1 MCTLQDLDLYNHPVF
16 RAASLA
22 HWKVIEMLMKELDM
36 TEEQAVGWTR
46 AWSFVREG
54 D

>member
-1 MCTLQDLDLYNHPVF
+1 MYNLTDLALYNHPVF

-36 TEEQAVGWTR
+36 SEEQAVDWCR
-46 AWSFVREG
+46 AWSYIREG